1 MRHDLVLAG
10 VGGQGILTIARV
22 LSLAAEAKGLHVK
35 QAEVHGMSQR
45 GGAVYSHLRISDGEI
60 YSDLIPRGRADMVL
74 AVEPVEALRYVPM
87 LRPDGAVV
95 SNSKALTNIPNYPSI
110 EDVLAHIGAFER
122 HVAFDMD
129 RLGRA
134 AGSPLAANIA
144 ALGAAS
150 LFLGFSAHELE
161 EAVVALFTAKA
172 PRVVETNVRAF
183 RFGRLAATRY
193 TEALQRGATPRV
205 AREWIESMPPEDLES
220 PEAEVPTA
228 EDATRLTGAEAHAFE
243 NLLQEAYEEERA
255 QLYEHEVYNLIEL
268 VGAIS
273 PPRHTFVPRGSTID
287 PDVLAQY
294 PGDRVVVKL
303 VSQDVVHKTEAEAVA
318 FVAKHPDAVDET
330 IKRLLAKVGESAR
343 VAGTLVVEFVEHDT
357 RGLGGELFVGIRASR
372 EFGPVIAAG
381 LGGQDTEYLAT
392 KMRPGVAVAKAVAM
406 DTDAETFLEMF
417 RATAAYDVLAG
428 NVRGHE
434 RVVSDAELL
443 RCFQVFLSI
452 ARRFCVDRGEEGPDL
467 AELEVNPFAFRN
479 QRLVPLDG
487 RGRLGTAPVAA
498 PVRPADQVACLL
510 KPGSIALT
518 GVSSKPGSFGRILLG
533 NVLAAGFDPEHVT
546 VVKEGVECLDGVR
559 CVPSLDALPGPTDLL
574 VIAAPAAAVP
584 EIVREANGSGKVR
597 SAIIISGGAG
607 ETPGSEEI
615 GAELREAICS
625 GRQSG
630 KSGAVFLGP
639 NCMGLRSRPGKVD
652 AFFLPEDKLPRSR
665 EGEGRP
671 LALLSQ
677 SGAFIAARL
686 SSLHYLEPRV
696 SVSIGNQADVTVS
709 DLLNTLAVGDEVSVA
724 GVYLEGFANL
734 DGLETVRAIAR
745 WRAAGKTVVFYKAG
759 RTETGRSAAAGH
771 TAAVAGDYDV
781 CLAALE
787 SAGAL
792 VAHSFREFGQL
803 LEVAA
808 LGAEWNVRGSRFFGI
823 TNAGMEAVGM
833 ADAHADWTRLDGPF
847 EGVLQET
854 LGRFGLDA
862 LVSARNPLDV
872 TPAADEDAYDALVRL
887 TLDREDVD
895 ALVVGCVPLAPS
907 LRTLEGQL
915 GDPAAFP
922 ARAAQWRALSDK
934 PLVFVVDAGP
944 LYDPLAAALRGQG
957 VPVFRYADEAVAALA
972 RWVARAP
979 CLWHGA

>member
-22 LSLAAEAKGLHVK
+22 LSLAAEAKGLNVK

-45 GGAVYSHLRISDGEI
+45 GGAVYSHLRLSDEEI
-60 YSDLIPRGRADMVL
+60 YSDLIPKGRADMVL

-95 SNSKALTNIPNYPSI
+95 SNSKALTNIANYPSI
-110 EDVLAHIGAFER
+110 EDVLAHIGAFDR
-122 HVAFDMD
+122 HLAFDMD

-150 LFLGFSAHELE
+150 LFLVFSATELE

-172 PRVVETNVRAF
+172 PKVVDANVRAF
-183 RFGRLAATRY
+183 RFGRLAAMRY
-193 TEALQRGATPRV
+193 TEALQRGATPRL
-205 AREWIESMPPEDLES
+205 AREWIESMPPEDLET
-220 PEAEVPTA
+220 EAIETPTA

-243 NLLQEAYEEERA
+243 NLLQVAYDEERP

-273 PPRHTFVPRGSTID
+273 PPRHVFVPRGSTID
-287 PDVLAQY
+287 PDALAQF
-294 PGDRVVVKL
+294 PGERVVVKL
-303 VSQDVVHKTEAEAVA
+303 VSQDVVHKTEAQAVA
-318 FVAKHPDAVDET
+318 FVPKDPDAVGST
-330 IKRLLAKVGESAR
+330 IKRLLAKVEDPAR
-343 VAGTLVVEFVEHDT
+343 AAGTLVVEFVEHEA

-381 LGGQDTEYLAT
+381 LGGQDTEYLAS
-392 KMRPGVAVAKAVAM
+392 KMLPGVAVAKAVAM

-417 RATAAYDVLAG
+417 RRTAAYDVLAG
-428 NVRGHE
+428 RVRGHE

-467 AELEVNPFAFRN
+467 AELEVNPFAFRG

-487 RGRLGTAPVAA
+487 RGRLGTAPKAA
-498 PVRPADQVACLL
+498 PARPLDQVRCLL
-510 KPGSIALT
+510 KPRSIALA
-518 GVSSKPGSFGRILLG
+518 GVSAKAGGFGRILLD
-533 NVLAAGFDPEHVT
+533 NLLAAGFERDRIT
-546 VVKEGVECLDGVR
+546 VVKPDLEELDGVR
-559 CVPSLDALPGPTDLL
+559 CVATVAQLSEPVDLL
-574 VIAAPAAAVP
+574 VAAAPAAAVP
-584 EIVREANGSGKVR
+584 AILDEANASRAARAAVVI
-597 SAIIISGGAG
+597 AGGAG
-607 ETPGSEEI
+607 ETPGSEAV
-615 GAELREAICS
+615 GAALLDSIRE
-625 GRQSG
+625 GRAD
-630 KSGAVFLGP
+630 GAPGVVVLGP
-639 NCMGLRSRPGKVD
+639 NCMGVRSRGASLD
-652 AFFLPEDKLPRSR
+652 AFFLPKDKLPGTL

-686 SSLHYLEPRV
+686 SSLAHLEPRI

-709 DLLNTLAVGDEVSVA
+709 DLLQVLAEEGDIQVA

-745 WRAAGKTVVFYKAG
+745 WREAGKTVVFYKAG
-759 RTETGRSAAAGH
+759 RTESGRSAAAGH
-771 TAAVAGDYDV
+771 TASVAGDYDV

-792 VAHSFREFGQL
+792 VARSFREFEQL
-803 LEVAA
+803 LETATF
-808 LGAEWNVRGSRFFGI
+808 GAGWTVTGKRLFAI

-833 ADAHADWTRLDGPF
+833 ADAHEQWTPLEEELERALGAVLGQYRL
-847 EGVLQET
+847 EC
-854 LGRFGLDA
+854 
-862 LVSARNPLDV
+862 LVAPRNPLDV
-872 TPAADEDAYDALVRL
+872 TPAAGEDAYDALAKLVLAR
-887 TLDREDVD
+887 DDVD
-895 ALVVGCVPLAPS
+895 ALVVGCVPLAPG

-915 GDPAAFP
+915 EEPGAFP
-922 ARAAQWRALSDK
+922 ERVVGWQKTSAK
-934 PLVFVVDAGP
+934 PIVFVIDAGP
-944 LYDPLAAALRGQG
+944 LYDALVSALRERG
-957 VPVFRYADEAVAALA
+957 VPVFRCADEAVATLGRVLA
-972 RWVARAP
+972 NGV
-979 CLWHGA
+979 G